1 MHLDGFF
8 GEWSTDDEIYRAAC
22 IIDSA
27 AGHTRRFVKV
37 PLHSVRPD
45 GPDTALVDMNEK
57 IVVSRYIEFPNL
69 RVTSA
74 RSAAE
79 KP

>member
-22 IIDSA
+22 IIDRA
-27 AGHTRRFVKV
+27 AGHRRFVKV
-37 PLHSVRPD
+37 PLHSVRRD

-57 IVVSRYIEFPNL
+57 IVVRRYIEFPNL
-69 RVTSA
+69 RVPSA